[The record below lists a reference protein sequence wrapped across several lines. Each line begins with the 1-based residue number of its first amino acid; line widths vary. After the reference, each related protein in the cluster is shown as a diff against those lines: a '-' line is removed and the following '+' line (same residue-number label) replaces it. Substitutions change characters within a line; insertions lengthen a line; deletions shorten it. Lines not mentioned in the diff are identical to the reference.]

1 MDEKQVRKRRLDGR
15 RKTVKANDLQ
25 KFLHIYYAKCSP

>member
-1 MDEKQVRKRRLDGR
+1 MDEKQVRKRWLEGE
-15 RKTVKANDLQ
+15 KTVKANDLQ

>member
-1 MDEKQVRKRRLDGR
+1 MDEKKQARKKPGR